1 MKKLTVAIPTFNGG
15 QNLERAIKSCE
26 RIQILPDN
34 YEILVIDNCSTDD
47 SISNVNK
54 LKKKFRNLRLVENE
68 NNVGR
73 IQNWN
78 VSIDNAQGKFLI
90 FLFSNDEINEENNI
104 HECIKTLDNDE
115 TISIVFA
122 SLLKKEIEQSF
133 LKKSFATDMIK
144 CKSKCFTKECL
155 NRGLL
160 PFGPIQSIIY
170 RVQDINKDRNRF
182 HEKMPINADEIF
194 TYKEVIKRE
203 KILFTPKPQITWDLT
218 QGRFHGK
225 MKIEDEFKEHPSQK
239 LRSWR
244 KISIYK
250 ELLGLQNVKVIHPSV
265 KPDELL
271 KHCKMVVSI
280 SGTSA
285 LEASF
290 FNKPSIIFSDVVFSE
305 LSWIQRLD
313 SFEKLNEKI
322 KTSLEMSVNQDE
334 LNNYVDYII
343 KNSFDY
349 DNDNF
354 SVMSQEFFHHGG
366 FLVDTNIEENQMK
379 QFIEKHDEIF
389 SKIAD
394 EFLKKIQPKS

>member
-104 HECIKTLDNDE
+104 HECIKILDNDE
-115 TISIVFA
+115 SISIGFA

-225 MKIEDEFKEHPSQK
+225 MKIEDEFKEHSETI
-239 LRSWR
+239 
-244 KISIYK
+244 KIISNFLDIK
-250 ELLGLQNVKVIHPSV
+250 VNFGLVATYRAIN
-265 KPDELL
+265 LL
-271 KHCKMVVSI
+271 KFTTGNLKSEGKKVATKHLLSKMKQ
-280 SGTSA
+280 SGT
-285 LEASF
+285 F
-290 FNKPSIIFSDVVFSE
+290 FNTDKILFKTF
-305 LSWIQRLD
+305 
-313 SFEKLNEKI
+313 LNK
-322 KTSLEMSVNQDE
+322 
-334 LNNYVDYII
+334 I
-343 KNSFDY
+343 KNSGKD
-349 DNDNF
+349 
-354 SVMSQEFFHHGG
+354 
-366 FLVDTNIEENQMK
+366 
-379 QFIEKHDEIF
+379 
-389 SKIAD
+389 AD
-394 EFLKKIQPKS
+394 DILYGMIISDCQKLD